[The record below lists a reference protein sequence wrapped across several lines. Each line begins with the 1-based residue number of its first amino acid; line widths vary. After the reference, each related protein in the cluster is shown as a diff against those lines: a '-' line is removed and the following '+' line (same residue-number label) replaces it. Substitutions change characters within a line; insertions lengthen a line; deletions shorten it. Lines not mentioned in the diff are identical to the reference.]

1 MKTESDAKNL
11 TAENENEGFTLIE
24 ILIAM
29 LILSVGILG
38 MAALTVGIIN
48 GNKLSNNLSAATT
61 LAQDKMEDVRRLGY
75 TGTSATT
82 ATDTENYSSITG
94 YATFKRV
101 VVTTVDSPAPGM
113 KTITITTYWDS
124 DGHSVELKTILAR

>member
-82 ATDTENYSSITG
+82 ATVTEDYNSITG

-101 VVTTVDSPAPGM
+101 IVTTVDSPAPGM
-113 KTITITTYWDS
+113 KTITITTFWDS
-124 DGHSVELKTILAR
+124 DGRSVELKTILAR